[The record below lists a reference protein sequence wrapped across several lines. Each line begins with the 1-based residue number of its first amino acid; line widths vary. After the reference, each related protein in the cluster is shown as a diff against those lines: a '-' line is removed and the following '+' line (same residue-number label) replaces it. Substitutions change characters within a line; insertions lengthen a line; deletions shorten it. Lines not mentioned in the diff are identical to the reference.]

1 MGGDAMTIARAVLLA
16 LSTRALSL
24 LPAPEVVTEAPAIL
38 PNQPRKTRPRAPTER
53 THNVE
58 ARPWAYTE
66 SDRKAIERAAAKR
79 ARRAAKDR
87 A

>member
-1 MGGDAMTIARAVLLA
+1 MTIVARAVLV
-16 LSTRALSL
+16 LSVRALSSL
-24 LPAPEVVTEAPAIL
+24 APVPEVVEPRPVVL
-38 PNQPRKTRPRAPTER
+38 SNQPRKTRPRAPTER
-53 THNVE
+53 MHNVE